1 MTDWIDQVLDFLWD
15 MVTIPLSLMG
25 TILVVVGAAIVI
37 LGPLCLATYLCSQSS
52 LWYLPFLFLSI
63 GWAGAIVQRMKND

>member
-1 MTDWIDQVLDFLWD
+1 MDDWCNQILDFLWD
-15 MVTIPLSLMG
+15 MIKIPLILMG
-25 TILVVVGAAIVI
+25 TIVVIAAAALVI

-63 GWAGAIVQRMKND
+63 GWAGAVVGRMKND

>member
-1 MTDWIDQVLDFLWD
+1 MIDRIDQVLDFVWD
-15 MVTIPLSLMG
+15 MLSIPVILMG
-25 TILVVVGAAIVI
+25 TILVIVVAAVVI

-63 GWAGAIVQRMKND
+63 GWAGAVVQRMRND